1 MKVQICPECSST
13 DLAVD
18 SKAELLCRKCGIVI
32 ESNRFEEKQYHL
44 PQRTNLRSTK
54 ETDKYA
60 NVFLARKSQQRDDK
74 ERKT

>member
-18 SKAELLCRKCGIVI
+18 SKAELLCRKSGIVI
-32 ESNRFEEKQYHL
+32 ESNRFEEKQYHK

-54 ETDKYA
+54 ETDKHA
-60 NVFLARKSQQRDDK
+60 DIFLARKDLQRKKK
-74 ERKT
+74 EK